1 MKDENTAVGCSSYD
15 ALTDLKPCGKQS
27 LERQYAT
34 RGSLLAGSNSSYSSN
49 ETRRSRFN
57 DRPVIGSPMYAARE
71 CFSRKSEDSHIGN
84 SLWDEL
90 NVTAKTLSSEFE
102 NSVEEK
108 KNGMKVFKQRAMSQI
123 ETAKDLFEK
132 RMRRIDSSFFSR
144 KSEPQGSA
152 VCPEWWVWKTKN
164 WSWYTFVNRNWILTM
179 SHYFLSIPK
188 LNRTLVGKSA
198 GGRRIWICLRN
209 RISGATTTASIGFQC
224 HFGKRTKYEAYL
236 RWVCKVCTR
245 SSGRCHIDTAGSDGF
260 DFWFRKSR

>member
-108 KNGMKVFKQRAMSQI
+108 KNGIKVFKQRAMSQI

-132 RMRRIDSSFFSR
+132 RMRRIDSSFFRENPSHKVPR
-144 KSEPQGSA
+144 
-152 VCPEWWVWKTKN
+152 
-164 WSWYTFVNRNWILTM
+164 FVPNGE
-179 SHYFLSIPK
+179 YEK
-188 LNRTLVGKSA
+188 L
-198 GGRRIWICLRN
+198 RI
-209 RISGATTTASIGFQC
+209 GADI
-224 HFGKRTKYEAYL
+224 
-236 RWVCKVCTR
+236 R
-245 SSGRCHIDTAGSDGF
+245 S
-260 DFWFRKSR
+260 